1 MKKAVIGTVQNKA
14 QADAVVTQLR
24 NAGFANNDISV
35 LFPHTDG
42 EHVVKSAID
51 SKSHQETKASDGAIA
66 GIGSGGLFGGS
77 LGLLAGIGLLA
88 IPGLGPFVAAG
99 PIVASLAGLVGG
111 ATVGGLTGSLIGL
124 GIPEDQ
130 AKQYETHVKGGGALI
145 AVHAEKKD
153 EQLRAQE
160 LLAAIGASRVAL
172 TPPDSVRDVPSSSRR
187 SI

>member
-1 MKKAVIGTVQNKA
+1 MKKAVIGTVQTKA

-35 LFPHTDG
+35 LFPHSDG

-51 SKSHQETKASDGAIA
+51 TKAGPDTKAPDGAIA
-66 GIGSGGLFGGS
+66 GTGAGALFGGS

-88 IPGLGPFVAAG
+88 IPGLGPFIAAG
-99 PIVASLAGLVGG
+99 PIIATLSGLAAG
-111 ATVGGLTGSLIGL
+111 ATVGGLTGALIGL
-124 GIPEDQ
+124 GIPEEQ
-130 AKQYETHVKGGGALI
+130 AKFYETHVKNGGALI

-160 LLAAIGASRVAL
+160 LLAAIGASKVAV
-172 TPPDSVRDVPSSSRR
+172 TPPDSKREAISSKSF
-187 SI
+187 